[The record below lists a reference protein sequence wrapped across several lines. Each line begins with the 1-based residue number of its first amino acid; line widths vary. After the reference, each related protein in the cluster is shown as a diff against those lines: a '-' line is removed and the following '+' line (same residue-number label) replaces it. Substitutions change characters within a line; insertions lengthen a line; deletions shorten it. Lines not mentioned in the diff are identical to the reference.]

1 MTNQLL
7 AQAVTNPVLGPGLQ
21 GKSGVGFF
29 QSFIPAAIGLAFVI
43 GTLIFFFILVIGAIQ
58 WIVSGGD
65 KAAIESARGKIG
77 NALIGIVILFSV
89 FVVLMVVEGFFG
101 INILTLDIGPLTIQ

>member
-1 MTNQLL
+1 MTQL
-7 AQAVTNPVLGPGLQ
+7 AQQSITNPALGPALQ
-21 GKSGVGFF
+21 GKTGIGFF

-77 NALIGIVILFSV
+77 NALVGIVVLFSV
-89 FVVLMVVEGFFG
+89 FVVIMLVEGFFG
-101 INILTLDIGPLTIQ
+101 IKILTLDIGPLTIQ